1 MKNRYKVFRTQV
13 LNEEQA
19 KNLQK
24 SENLYDFWKPIRS
37 GLSTDVL
44 VAPHSMNHMTH
55 ILKNLNIEFYE
66 YIENVEKLIQEQK
79 STKSYQKYSGKINF
93 DQYYSHDDV
102 C

>member
-1 MKNRYKVFRTQV
+1 MIQ
-13 LNEEQA
+13 
-19 KNLQK
+19 
-24 SENLYDFWKPIRS
+24 
-37 GLSTDVL
+37 
-44 VAPHSMNHMTH
+44 

-93 DQYYSHDDV
+93 DQYYSSDDV

>member
-1 MKNRYKVFRTQV
+1 MIK
-13 LNEEQA
+13 
-19 KNLQK
+19 
-24 SENLYDFWKPIRS
+24 
-37 GLSTDVL
+37 
-44 VAPHSMNHMTH
+44 

-102 C
+102 CSIFYFTK